1 MSPKPS
7 ISKVK
12 VGGNSLTFVLKNA
25 PISYA
30 NAIRRHGLSR
40 IPVYAVDKVIIYEN
54 TSAFFDEYV
63 ANRIGLIPLVS
74 PDKDFGEVLF
84 TIHAEGPWT
93 VMSGDME
100 SSNPHVKVAN
110 PNIPIIELG
119 DKQVFRA
126 EGIAVRDIGRRHA
139 KFQAALVSYGYDK
152 EGEYEFVIESFGQMS
167 PKDVLKRT
175 LKEIAKSLKDLDS
188 NL

>member
-1 MSPKPS
+1 MSSK
-7 ISKVK
+7 ITKVK
-12 VGGNSLTFVLKNA
+12 VEGNSLTFVLKGV
-25 PISYA
+25 PVSYA
-30 NAIRRHGLSR
+30 NAIRRHGLGR
-40 IPVYAVDKVIIYEN
+40 VPTYAIDKVTIYEN

-84 TIHAEGPWT
+84 TIHGEGPG
-93 VMSGDME
+93 VIMSGDLE
-100 SSNPHVKVAN
+100 SGNPHVKVAN

-126 EGIAVRDIGRRHA
+126 EGIAVRGIGRTHA
-139 KFQAALVSYGYDK
+139 KFQAGLVSYGYDK
-152 EGEYEFVIESFGQMS
+152 EGEYNFYLESFGQMS
-167 PKDVLKRT
+167 PKDLLKRT
-175 LKEIAKSLKDLDS
+175 FKEITKSLKDLKS